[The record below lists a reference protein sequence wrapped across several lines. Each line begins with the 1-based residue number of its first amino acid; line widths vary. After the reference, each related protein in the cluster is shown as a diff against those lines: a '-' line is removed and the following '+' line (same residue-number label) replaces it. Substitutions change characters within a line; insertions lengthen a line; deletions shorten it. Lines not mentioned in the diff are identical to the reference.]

1 MLVLSRKQGERINIG
16 DGIIVTVLRSS
27 GSRVT
32 LGITAPAAVPVE
44 RAELSRRE
52 LTSHLLAAADKGT
65 VLFRELGSPGAAVEH
80 SCRALLPSAPVQVGR
95 APV

>member
-32 LGITAPAAVPVE
+32 LGITAPAAVSVD
-44 RAELSRRE
+44 RAELGRRE
-52 LTSHLLAAADKGT
+52 PTNPLAAASDQ
-65 VLFRELGSPGAAVEH
+65 AALVT
-80 SCRALLPSAPVQVGR
+80 A
-95 APV
+95 